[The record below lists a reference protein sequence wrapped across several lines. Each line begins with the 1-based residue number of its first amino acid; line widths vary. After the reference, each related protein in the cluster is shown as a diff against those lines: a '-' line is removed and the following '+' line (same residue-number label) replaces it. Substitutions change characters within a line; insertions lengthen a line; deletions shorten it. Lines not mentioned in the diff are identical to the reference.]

1 MRTRQPESVEKPE
14 TRTSFAPYFFMFEL
28 AHIVWLQLPS
38 TYENPMNMTKKR
50 QLKRKERDGEN
61 AISTYVFQGSVLVR
75 INRNQIVVQK
85 HQCQRAKV
93 SACNRG
99 APVKEQSYTVWR
111 AQLGHRLYF
120 EVHRYFASLLRF
132 DFEI

>member
-1 MRTRQPESVEKPE
+1 MYLRKSHEHDEKE
-14 TRTSFAPYFFMFEL
+14 TAE
-28 AHIVWLQLPS
+28 
-38 TYENPMNMTKKR
+38 KKR
-50 QLKRKERDGEN
+50 ERDGEN
-61 AISTYVFQGSVLVR
+61 AISTYVFQVSVLVR

-85 HQCQRAKV
+85 HQCQRAKIT
-93 SACNRG
+93 ACNRG

-132 DFEI
+132 DFEICEHLQRAWGPKILAVQRYGFSSAPRAVQRRKLDS